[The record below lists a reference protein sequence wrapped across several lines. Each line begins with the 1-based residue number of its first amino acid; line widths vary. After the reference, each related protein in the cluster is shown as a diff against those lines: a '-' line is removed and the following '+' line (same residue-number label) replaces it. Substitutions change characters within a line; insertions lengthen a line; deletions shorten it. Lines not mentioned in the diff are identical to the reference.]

1 MAKTADQS
9 ARDRIR
15 QLAQEIIRQPCS
27 DEVKQEVWRIMK
39 VVNTD
44 RSLND
49 IHDKALDLKVVDI
62 DSEISAKLR
71 DIMAVARYGFGVLL
85 QPNKESRD
93 W

>member
-15 QLAQEIIRQPCS
+15 QLAQEIIRRPCS
-27 DEVKQEVWRIMK
+27 DEVRSEVFRIMK
-39 VVNTD
+39 IVNTD

-49 IHDKALDLKVVDI
+49 IHDKALDLKGVDI
-62 DSEISAKLR
+62 DSEISAKLG

-85 QPNKESRD
+85 RPNK
-93 W
+93 